1 MKPKRSLA
9 SVIFELATVLLV
21 TAAAFAW
28 GRSAAMAEWGR
39 ETLGGEHLL
48 LLLPIMYYIGKR
60 VLLDWIEDLR
70 KPGKDGDVR

>member
-1 MKPKRSLA
+1 MKPERSLA
-9 SVIFELATVLLV
+9 SVILELAAVLLV
-21 TAAAFAW
+21 TATAFVW

-39 ETLGGEHLL
+39 ENFGGEHLL

-60 VLLDWIEDLR
+60 ILLDWIEDLR